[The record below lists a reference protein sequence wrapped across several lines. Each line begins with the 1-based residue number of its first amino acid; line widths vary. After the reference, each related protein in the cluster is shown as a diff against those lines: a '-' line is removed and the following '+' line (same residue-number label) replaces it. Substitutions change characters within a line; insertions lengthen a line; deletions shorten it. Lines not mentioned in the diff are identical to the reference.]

1 MSSRSDKEPIS
12 PHSLALPCPCGSKMA
27 HQWCCFPELAAQA
40 AGQAYDV
47 RQRFESAIMT
57 LVVNDSLE
65 HTPLEQCEAAW
76 QDFTFGSGRKLEH
89 KDLTVDSHFR
99 EFLAW
104 FLFRRLSSGT
114 IPALNAVAR
123 AQGDMPVYEMI
134 INAVIEQPYSFWL
147 AGEFEPG
154 RCMSVKD
161 LLLDREFVLN
171 EPLISALSEPGDVFY
186 GRVVKINN
194 IDGFFVQE
202 LKSLPLTV
210 VPTIVAFK
218 RVHQPKSLE
227 DLHQLDDLT
236 RGLWERLWDE
246 YDDEEDMANEAN
258 PVRH

>member
-1 MSSRSDKEPIS
+1 MPSRSGKDQIS
-12 PHSLALPCPCGSKMA
+12 PFSLNELCPCGSSMS
-27 HQWCCFPELAAQA
+27 HRWCCFAELAVKA

-57 LVVNDSLE
+57 EVVNDSLE

-104 FLFRRLSSGT
+104 FLFRRLARG
-114 IPALNAVAR
+114 INPALACVQR
-123 AQGDMPVYEMI
+123 AQGAMPVYEMI

-154 RCMSVKD
+154 RCMPVKD
-161 LLLDREFVLN
+161 LLLDREFVLT

-236 RGLWERLWDE
+236 RGLWGRLWDE
-246 YDDEEDMANEAN
+246 YDDEEDMANELN